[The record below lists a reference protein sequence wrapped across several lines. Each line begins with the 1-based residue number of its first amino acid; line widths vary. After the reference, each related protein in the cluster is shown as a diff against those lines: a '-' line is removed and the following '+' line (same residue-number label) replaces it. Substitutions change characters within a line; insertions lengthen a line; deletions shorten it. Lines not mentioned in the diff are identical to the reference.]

1 MCVCPSVYLS
11 RSIFLSSDFKSTIQS
26 VRSQLE
32 VIRLVI
38 LLFSHLVE
46 DADDGGPCIAP
57 DEGHDGVLDDRDLG
71 PVLRLEELHQHVHD
85 LGEILDVLVL
95 AQDGKVLN
103 GL

>member
-1 MCVCPSVYLS
+1 MIFIVFSVLC
-11 RSIFLSSDFKSTIQS
+11 
-26 VRSQLE
+26 
-32 VIRLVI
+32 
-38 LLFSHLVE
+38 HLVE
-46 DADDGGPCIAP
+46 DADDGGPGVAP

-85 LGEILDVLVL
+85 LGEILDVLIL